1 MTALRPEKEK
11 RRVPRVFVCAY
22 APLNDSP
29 PALNRRLKLGHL
41 AAKDR
46 SKKKNDNDDSSR
58 SCQAGII
65 ICQNRCEE

>member
-11 RRVPRVFVCAY
+11 RRVPRVFVRAY

-46 SKKKNDNDDSSR
+46 SKKKNDNDNGTSR
-58 SCQAGII
+58 GQYGII
-65 ICQNRCEE
+65 KCQDR